1 MPTRLYMPT
10 KVKITCFFFLFFLCQ
25 LLTRGT
31 YGGYCST
38 QIGLPE
44 CRASARGK
52 FCCKIINRSLR
63 DQQEQPP
70 SDTAIRKQWHLIG
83 FYKLSGLLRLPIDYY
98 FLPQAK
104 LHPSDWRSEASWKHL
119 CYWLN
124 LDRYKCLYVYV
135 EGERKLT
142 TEMTDRYNEPVGEI
156 LKR

>member
-1 MPTRLYMPT
+1 MHQAYFCIKLASRCSKLLMHQAYFCI
-10 KVKITCFFFLFFLCQ
+10 KINCFFVYYSWGV
-25 LLTRGT
+25 TD
-31 YGGYCST
+31 GGYKFT
-38 QIGLPE
+38 QISL
-44 CRASARGK
+44 K
-52 FCCKIINRSLR
+52 KINRRLR

-142 TEMTDRYNEPVGEI
+142 TEMTDRYNEAVGEI